1 MTNISI
7 VHVGTPPVHSDKV
20 YSSSALVFF
29 HNVNVDHYNKGSFIE
44 SSFCC
49 FGEHEWKLRFYPQ
62 GSETARYYDPSL
74 EVVNCSDS
82 IVANVNLRVED
93 NAKFLKK
100 LGPGQTSVWDDAFS
114 NNCLVS
120 KGKSLLVEVSIAM
133 SDLCVQ
139 MGMESMRSFF
149 GDKTTSDVAFQTLDD
164 KVLYAH
170 TLVLKAQAPDLY
182 DLCERFDKEKPMPV
196 DVDSRIFSAMLG
208 TLYGNAMIALKW
220 TDDLKCI
227 LKAADKYGF
236 AGLKAEADKWYVK
249 ATELTV
255 DNVVDELL
263 YADGNGH
270 VAMKETAINFIVH
283 NANEVV
289 FSDSYDE
296 LYKSKPLI
304 KEVISNMGDALR
316 VLKK

>member
-1 MTNISI
+1 MTNTSI

-20 YSSSALVFF
+20 YSSALVFF
-29 HNVNVDHYNKGSFIE
+29 HNVNVDHYNKGSFVE

-49 FGEHEWKLRFYPQ
+49 FGEHELKLRLYPR
-62 GSETARYYDPSL
+62 GSKTAKYCNELSL
-74 EVVNCSDS
+74 EVINCSDS
-82 IVANVNLRVED
+82 IVSNVQLIVKNKSKSLEE
-93 NAKFLKK
+93 F
-100 LGPGQTSVWDDAFS
+100 GPGQTSVWDGVISTCTLS
-114 NNCLVS
+114 ND
-120 KGKSLLVEVSIAM
+120 KSLLVQVSLTF
-133 SDLCVQ
+133 DDVYVQ
-139 MGMESMRSFF
+139 MGMESMKPFI
-149 GDKTTSDVAFQTLDD
+149 GDEKTSDIAFQTTDCV
-164 KVLYAH
+164 VLCAH